1 MSSAVP
7 AKSILKQKS
16 NTKATEV
23 TDEQKE
29 KVQKDRQNLNIALKH
44 AYLIQHRKD
53 VEDAILNSIVVLV
66 DYPAAPT
73 FSTREASTYLNLVKA
88 FQPSD
93 FDSLVEERRIDGK
106 CGYALCANQPRSLS
120 LGEAAVW
127 KLKKGMGDWCSND
140 CAKKAFYIKAQLSE
154 VPAWERVPEEQPD
167 VQLHQDDRTDEME
180 TAVRRANRTARVD
193 EWRKKVA
200 DNEELARERGEK
212 TTSFR
217 PNQVMADTIV
227 EKQPKPFKPFM
238 AESAPGDYGSIE
250 GYQPKQYGKAKKSTN
265 DSDDYESDEAD

>member
-7 AKSILKQKS
+7 AKSILKRKP
-16 NTKATEV
+16 TAKAPTV

-53 VEDAILNSIVVLV
+53 VEAAILNSIVVLV
-66 DYPAAPT
+66 DYPAST
-73 FSTREASTYLNLVKA
+73 QFSTDEAFTYLKLVKA

-106 CGYALCANQPRSLS
+106 CGYVLCANKPRSQS
-120 LGEAAVW
+120 LGEAAIW

-140 CAKKAFYIKAQLSE
+140 CAKKAFYVKAQLSQ
-154 VPAWERVPEEQPD
+154 VPAWERVPEERPD
-167 VQLHQDDRTDEME
+167 IQLHQDDRMPEME
-180 TAVRRANRTARVD
+180 AAVRRANRTARVD

-200 DNEELARERGEK
+200 DNEELAKERGEK

-238 AESAPGDYGSIE
+238 AEAQPGHYSSIE
-250 GYQPKQYGKAKKSTN
+250 GYQPKQYGKSKKSAN
-265 DSDDYESDEAD
+265 DSEEDDSDVAD